1 MYRNEKEEDM
11 KVYVLTAVDSDGH
24 DIHNISA
31 YYDLEKAKAEMKRQY
46 LDEVK
51 TYIEDYEEEPTGEL
65 HEDELYAWLLYN
77 YDEDSYNW
85 EINEIEI
92 EY

>member
-1 MYRNEKEEDM
+1 M
-11 KVYVLTAVDSDGH
+11 KVYVLTAVNSDGH
-24 DIHNISA
+24 DIYNLSVHYS
-31 YYDLEKAKAEMKRQY
+31 LENAKAEMKRQY

-51 TYIEDYEEEPTGEL
+51 TYIEDYEEEPVGEL

-85 EINEIEI
+85 EITETEIED
-92 EY
+92 